1 MHQYYDKYFCKIKV
15 LVPQLIFTFFLFRI
29 MSRCNVYRI
38 QLIFCRIKYF
48 CLYRMH
54 SFASVVLLKSVTSMS
69 QQYLIFSCDSVRM
82 IRETTETEPPLIGQ
96 SRYRLSLLKAGAA
109 ARWSKPELPLVGQS
123 RSRLSLVRASTA
135 SHCSKLEPPLVGQ
148 SQSRLSLVKAGAASH
163 WSKPEPPLIGQSQSR
178 LSLVC
183 AGAASEADI

>member
-48 CLYRMH
+48 CLYRKH

-82 IRETTETEPPLIGQ
+82 IRKTTETEPPLIGQ

-109 ARWSKPELPLVGQS
+109 S
-123 RSRLSLVRASTA
+123 R
-135 SHCSKLEPPLVGQ
+135 
-148 SQSRLSLVKAGAASH
+148 
-163 WSKPEPPLIGQSQSR
+163 WSKPEPPLIGQSRSR
-178 LSLVC
+178 LSLVK
-183 AGAASEADI
+183 ARAASHWFVPEPLLKLTFEFQC